1 MARESKKVAKKAT
14 GKTTKKGSVKKASA
28 KKTAPERPGLSPEQ
42 RYRRIEQAAYFL
54 AESDGF
60 QGDPVSYWIEAEK
73 QLAAELGD

>member
-1 MARESKKVAKKAT
+1 MAKESKKVAKKAS
-14 GKTTKKGSVKKASA
+14 GKTKKVAKKAAA
-28 KKTAPERPGLSPEQ
+28 KKTAPGRTRLSLEQ

-54 AESDGF
+54 AESEGF